1 MARKNILLQNL
12 LNNYC
17 KGGGKMKKAILFW
30 IMFFAFS
37 LALFAQEAKIDQ
49 PAPDFKLED
58 INGMDVLLSDFSGK
72 IVVLEWINFDC
83 PYVRKHYQSGN
94 IPKMQDK
101 YTKQGVIWMAI
112 CSSAPGK
119 EGNLPTG
126 EIKKRIKQ
134 YNGKMTFYLI
144 DSDGKVGKMYGAKTT
159 PHFFIINK
167 EGKLVYSG
175 AVDDKPSTD
184 IEDIKTARNYVTE
197 VLDSLLAGKNP
208 PVKVTKPY
216 GCSVKYK

>member
-1 MARKNILLQNL
+1 MKN
-12 LNNYC
+12 
-17 KGGGKMKKAILFW
+17 AIL
-30 IMFFAFS
+30 ILMMLFAFS
-37 LALFAQEAKIDQ
+37 FALLAQEAKIDQ
-49 PAPDFKLED
+49 QAPDFKLED
-58 INGMDVLLSDFSGK
+58 INGMDVLLSDYSGK

-83 PYVRKHYQSGN
+83 PYVRKHYQSEN
-94 IPKMQDK
+94 IPKMQEK

-119 EGNLPTG
+119 EGYLPVG

-134 YNGKMTFYLI
+134 YNAKMSFYLI

-175 AVDDKPSTD
+175 AVDDKPSTN
-184 IEDIKTARNYVTE
+184 IEDIKSARNYVAE
-197 VLDSLLAGKNP
+197 VVDALLSGGNP